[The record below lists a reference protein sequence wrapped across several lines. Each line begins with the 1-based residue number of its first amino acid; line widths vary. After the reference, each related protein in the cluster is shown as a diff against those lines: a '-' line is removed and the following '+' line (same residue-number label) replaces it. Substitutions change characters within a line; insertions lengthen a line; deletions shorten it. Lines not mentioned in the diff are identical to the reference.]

1 LDFPAS
7 SPIRYSDDTAGR
19 TWPRAAIVTAA
30 IAALELVALLVIALA
45 FIAKPFTDEG
55 GSAKQGK
62 AAAAAAAAAAA
73 VPRAETPVIVMN
85 GNGIAGA
92 AGAEAKRVRKLDYPI
107 VAVTDASRRDFGR
120 TLVMYRAG
128 SEPAAVRLAR
138 DLGLPPRRAVVPLDG
153 MRTKDLLGAEL
164 ALIVGS

>member
-1 LDFPAS
+1 MDFPAS

-55 GSAKQGK
+55 GSAKRGK
-62 AAAAAAAAAAA
+62 AAAAATAAAA